1 MEHMEARLAGRSPG
15 GELAKLSMV
24 ELARVAKTLRILGEQ
39 DDRQEAQ
46 GARGGEA
53 QVAEVN
59 AGEAA
64 GDERT
69 KGTLRLIGELEAE
82 GKL

>member
-46 GARGGEA
+46 GARGEA